1 MKIIFMGTP
10 DFAVPCLQRLL
21 EDGHEISLVVTQADK
36 PKGRGHKLTSPP
48 VKECALSNSVDVYQP
63 ASMKTDEVYTYLAAF
78 QPDLMVVVA
87 YGKILPPRILEMPR
101 YGCINVHASLLP
113 RYRGAAPIQWAVIN
127 GEREAGVTTMQMGP
141 GLDTGDMLLQCRRE
155 LPEDMTGGELHDLLA
170 ADGALLLSETLRRL
184 EAGCLYPVPQEG
196 ESCYASMLS
205 KELSALDWNKPA
217 YELHNQ
223 VRGLNPWPSASFMLD
238 GKTMKV
244 HRTCV
249 GDASAESP
257 GTVISLQPLTVACG
271 GGTSLELAEIQYEGA
286 KRMSSADFLRGH
298 PVPLGSRL

>member
-10 DFAVPCLQRLL
+10 DFAVPCLERLL

-36 PKGRGHKLTSPP
+36 PKGRGHKLTPPP
-48 VKECALSNSVDVYQP
+48 VKGCALSNGVDVYQP

-113 RYRGAAPIQWAVIN
+113 RYRGAAPIQLAVLN
-127 GEREAGVTTMQMGP
+127 GEKEAGVTTMQMGP

-155 LPEDMTGGELHDLLA
+155 LTEDMTGGELHDLLA

-244 HRTCV
+244 HRTRV
-249 GDASAESP
+249 GTASAEPP